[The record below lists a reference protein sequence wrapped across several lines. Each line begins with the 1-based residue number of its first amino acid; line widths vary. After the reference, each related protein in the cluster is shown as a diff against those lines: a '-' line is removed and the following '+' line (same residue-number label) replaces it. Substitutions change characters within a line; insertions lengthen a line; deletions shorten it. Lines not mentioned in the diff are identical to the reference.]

1 MLYSSIVFLPLIGAI
16 LTGLFGKTIGARKSE
31 LITSILVAISALLSW
46 YVLLNVGW
54 VDGKN
59 DQVIVI
65 LKWLS
70 SGALDLS
77 WSIRVDTLTAV
88 MLVVVNTVSAI
99 VHFYSIGYMQDD
111 PSRQR
116 FFSYLSLKPVSSC
129 INLIFSS
136 SVRFCTMSNMRCCF
150 WQRPTVYSMTDFL
163 CSGGTFFRNS

>member
-77 WSIRVDTLTAV
+77 WSI
-88 MLVVVNTVSAI
+88 
-99 VHFYSIGYMQDD
+99 
-111 PSRQR
+111 
-116 FFSYLSLKPVSSC
+116 
-129 INLIFSS
+129 
-136 SVRFCTMSNMRCCF
+136 
-150 WQRPTVYSMTDFL
+150 L
-163 CSGGTFFRNS
+163 C

>member
-31 LITSILVAISALLSW
+31 LITSILVAISLISW

-65 LKWLS
+65 LKWLT

-77 WSIRVDTLTAV
+77 WSIRIDT
-88 MLVVVNTVSAI
+88 
-99 VHFYSIGYMQDD
+99 
-111 PSRQR
+111 
-116 FFSYLSLKPVSSC
+116 
-129 INLIFSS
+129 
-136 SVRFCTMSNMRCCF
+136 
-150 WQRPTVYSMTDFL
+150 
-163 CSGGTFFRNS
+163 